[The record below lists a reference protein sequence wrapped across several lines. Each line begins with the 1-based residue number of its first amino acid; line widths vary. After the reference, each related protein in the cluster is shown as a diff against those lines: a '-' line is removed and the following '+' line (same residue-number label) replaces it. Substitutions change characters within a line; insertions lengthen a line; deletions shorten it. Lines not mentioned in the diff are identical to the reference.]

1 MNKLN
6 IGIDLGGTKI
16 ESVVLNADS
25 EILFR
30 QRVFTESQKG
40 PDHVMN
46 QIHNIYLQAL
56 NSIEGKKHS
65 LGIGTPGSISKS
77 TGLLRNSTIA
87 CQNGLPLKNLIEKKL
102 EHSFSIE
109 NDANCFALA
118 EAQIGAG
125 RNYPLVFG
133 VIMGTG
139 CGGGFI
145 YNNKLRTGP
154 QRLAG
159 EWGHSVINPNGP
171 KCFCGKNGC
180 VSNYISGNGLEAMI
194 YDNLKIKTTAEKF
207 LSQEVFNEEEEDI
220 LKNFYN
226 YFGLA
231 LANII
236 NTIDPD
242 VIILGGG
249 LSKHQNLYDQ
259 GKVMTYKNI
268 FCDDPNTP
276 ILQNMLG
283 DSAGVIGAALIGKYT
298 GEKIC

>member
-16 ESVVLNADS
+16 ESVVLDS
-25 EILFR
+25 DSKILFR
-30 QRVFTESQKG
+30 QRILTESQKG
-40 PDHVMN
+40 PDHVLN
-46 QIHNIYLQAL
+46 QIQNIYLQAL
-56 NSIEGKKHS
+56 NSIEGREHN

-77 TGLLRNSTIA
+77 TGLLRNSTIS
-87 CQNGLPLKNLIEKKL
+87 CQNGLPLYDLIEKKL
-102 EHSFSIE
+102 NHSFTIE

-118 EAQIGAG
+118 EAHIGAG
-125 RNYPLVFG
+125 KNKPLVFG

-139 CGGGFI
+139 CGGGFV
-145 YNNKLRTGP
+145 YNGKLRTGP
-154 QRLAG
+154 QRLSG

-180 VSNYISGNGLEAMI
+180 VSNYISGTGLEEMI
-194 YDNLKIKTTAEKF
+194 YSKLNITISSEKF
-207 LSQEVFNEEEEDI
+207 LSQKVYSNEEGDI
-220 LKNFYN
+220 LENFYG

-249 LSKHQNLYDQ
+249 LSKHQNLYAQ
-259 GKVMTYKNI
+259 GKVMTYKNV
-268 FCDDPNTP
+268 FCDEPNTP
-276 ILQNMLG
+276 ILQNKLG

-298 GEKIC
+298 GGKIC